1 MRRRGLLGAAGSPD
15 TCLASL
21 GKTEVC
27 LTLTAPSGQS
37 SQSSSDTDKLWLKTK
52 HLLLAILP
60 AVQVEETCRSLIGAL
75 KSRTTSVQER
85 TYCQILDKRDIAG
98 DTAAVQNDRLD
109 LTNVFC
115 DDEGRL
121 PLEDAKRLVLKNL
134 RILEVCC
141 CLRFCLFIY

>member
-1 MRRRGLLGAAGSPD
+1 M
-15 TCLASL
+15 
-21 GKTEVC
+21 
-27 LTLTAPSGQS
+27 
-37 SQSSSDTDKLWLKTK
+37 
-52 HLLLAILP
+52 
-60 AVQVEETCRSLIGAL
+60 EETCRSLIGAL
-75 KSRTTSVQER
+75 KSRTNSVQER

-134 RILEVCC
+134 RILEVGR
-141 CLRFCLFIY
+141 CLKYSLFIY